1 MWTHHHE
8 RRNQAEKDGD
18 PGLGDSMRRERIPIP
33 KPRSAF
39 LLVQCT
45 NCGNEQPV
53 FSATTKDMKCKVCQ
67 NPIAEKTG
75 GKARILGA
83 VLRRLV

>member
-1 MWTHHHE
+1 
-8 RRNQAEKDGD
+8 
-18 PGLGDSMRRERIPIP
+18 MRRERIPIP
-33 KPRSAF
+33 KPRSTF

-53 FSATTKDMKCKVCQ
+53 FSATTKNVKCKVCE
-67 NPIAEKTG
+67 NPLAESTG

-83 VLRRLV
+83 VLRRLD